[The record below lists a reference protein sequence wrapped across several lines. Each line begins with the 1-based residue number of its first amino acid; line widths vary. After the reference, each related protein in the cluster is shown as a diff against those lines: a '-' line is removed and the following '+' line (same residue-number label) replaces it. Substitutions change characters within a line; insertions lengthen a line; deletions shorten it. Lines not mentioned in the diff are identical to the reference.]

1 MKSTEGIESK
11 SAIKYPE
18 VFKYEVVNR
27 VLKEGLSL
35 EEARRKYGI
44 KGHMTIKRWLL
55 RYGKGKY
62 KPVGRM
68 KNKETTKELE
78 KLKKE
83 KAELESAL
91 LRSSIKINCL
101 EKIIEAAEDHY
112 GENFKKSITQE

>member
-1 MKSTEGIESK
+1 MKSTEKAVVNSQIR
-11 SAIKYPE
+11 YPE
-18 VFKYEVVNR
+18 VFKYEVVNK

-35 EEARRKYGI
+35 EAASRKYGI
-44 KGHMTIKRWLL
+44 KGHVTIKKWLL
-55 RYGKGKY
+55 MYGNGKY
-62 KPVGRM
+62 KPVKSM
-68 KNKETTKELE
+68 KNKEVTSEVE

-112 GENFKKSITQE
+112 GENFKKSIIPK